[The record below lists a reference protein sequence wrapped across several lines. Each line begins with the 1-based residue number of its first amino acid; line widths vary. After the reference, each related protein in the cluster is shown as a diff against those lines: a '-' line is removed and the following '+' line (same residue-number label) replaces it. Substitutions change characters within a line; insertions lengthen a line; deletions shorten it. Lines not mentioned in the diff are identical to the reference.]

1 MNRAQAARLC
11 ALCDLG
17 QPLTEPQGVAGG
29 LLHRMWRLTTTRGSF
44 AVKQLN
50 PAIMRKSDIQQEYRV
65 SESIAQAMA
74 EHGIPAI
81 AALHSANGLL
91 QEIDDQFLLVYPWID
106 GETLSS
112 ASVEPGRAAQMGAIL
127 AHMHALSLDLP
138 EVASLEWK
146 HFHSDDWDILTFQ
159 ASELGLPWA
168 HTVRAALPM
177 LLQWTQRYQDA
188 GEKLMQRLVVSHR
201 DLDQKNVI
209 WQTSTDPKII
219 DWEAAGLINP
229 TMELAGVA
237 LIWSGLATGA
247 PRKDIFITL
256 IDAYIQAGGTIQDTG
271 LDALHGLL
279 GTWLGWLLFNMR
291 RSLGE
296 SIASEDERQSGMR
309 ETVNTLSILRL
320 LAKHTETWATWLDER
335 RPS

>member
-1 MNRAQAARLC
+1 MNRTQAARLY

-17 QPLTEPQGVAGG
+17 EPLMEPQEVAGG
-29 LLHRMWRLTTTRGSF
+29 LLHRIWRLTTTRGSF
-44 AVKQLN
+44 AAKQLN
-50 PAIMRKSDIQQEYRV
+50 PAIMRKPGIQQEYRV
-65 SESIAQAMA
+65 SESIARAMA
-74 EHGIPAI
+74 EHDIPAI
-81 AALHSANGLL
+81 AALHSANGPL

-112 ASVEPGRAAQMGAIL
+112 ASVEPQRATQMGAIL

-138 EVASLEWK
+138 EVAPLEWK

-168 HTVRAALPM
+168 YTVRAALPM

-209 WQTSTDPKII
+209 WQTATDPKII
-219 DWEAAGLINP
+219 DWEAVGLINP

-237 LIWSGLATGA
+237 LSWSGLATGA
-247 PRKDIFITL
+247 PGKEIFRTL
-256 IDAYIQAGGTIQDTG
+256 IDAYVQAGGTIQDTG

-296 SIASEDERQSGMR
+296 SIASEDERQLGMR
-309 ETVNTLSILRL
+309 ETVSTLAILRSL
-320 LAKHTETWATWLDER
+320 TRHTETWATWLDER